1 MNRGLVDAELGG
13 NVVKKRVARE
23 GQGKRGSYRTLLAFR
38 ANDKAFYI
46 FGFAKNEREN
56 INRSEKEA
64 IRKLASEF
72 FAMTEQQIQHSI
84 EAMELYE
91 VTKQE

>member
-1 MNRGLVDAELGG
+1 M
-13 NVVKKRVARE
+13 
-23 GQGKRGSYRTLLAFR
+23 LAFR